1 VAWAYFNGLL
11 TPQSRVHLFNQGSD
25 LHIDNLHQFC
35 RDLSGTFPVKY
46 PRATNL
52 ALSRPCEIRQ
62 LSIFLNLETDPSS
75 HWVGQV
81 IEFDANAADVFSFGR
96 NQECL
101 VGSVDLVYRNSWS
114 EIRTLHFEERKPWWT
129 PSPPSSARCTRTPRP
144 PR

>member
-1 VAWAYFNGLL
+1 M
-11 TPQSRVHLFNQGSD
+11 
-25 LHIDNLHQFC
+25 
-35 RDLSGTFPVKY
+35 RD
-46 PRATNL
+46 
-52 ALSRPCEIRQ
+52 RQ

-114 EIRTLHFEERKPWWT
+114 EIRTLHFEGRRRWWM
-129 PSPPSSARCTRTPRP
+129 PSPPSSARCTRMPRP